1 MSRHYK
7 TIKEPTTTEEIRR
20 HFWDLKK
27 AMDNDKE
34 MVFTPRRE
42 RDQKDFYL
50 YDKAESRL
58 AFDAQRMM
66 TLVKEKIKPMDAAT
80 LEKTFGKF
88 VDYVRKYF
96 SAEIVTAKNG
106 ADYIR
111 LPR

>member
-1 MSRHYK
+1 MAKAKR
-7 TIKEPTTTEEIRR
+7 IKEPTTPEEIRR

-27 AMDNDKE
+27 SMDIDKD

-42 RDQKDFYL
+42 RDPKDFYL

-58 AFDAQRMM
+58 SFAAHRMLD
-66 TLVKEKIKPMDAAT
+66 LVREKIKPMDAAT

>member
-1 MSRHYK
+1 MSKYYK
-7 TIKEPTTTEEIRR
+7 TIKEPTTHEEIRR

-42 RDQKDFYL
+42 RDPKDFYL
-50 YDKAESRL
+50 YDKAIIRL

-66 TLVKEKIKPMDAAT
+66 ALVREKIKPMDAAT

>member
-1 MSRHYK
+1 MAKAKR
-7 TIKEPTTTEEIRR
+7 IAEPTTPEEIRR

-34 MVFTPRRE
+34 MVFTPRRD
-42 RDQKDFYL
+42 RDPKDFYL

-58 AFDAQRMM
+58 SFDAHRMLD
-66 TLVKEKIKPMDAAT
+66 LVREKIKPMDAAT

-106 ADYIR
+106 AEYIR
-111 LPR
+111 LAR

>member
-1 MSRHYK
+1 MAKAKR
-7 TIKEPTTTEEIRR
+7 IKEPTTPEEIRS
-20 HFWDLKK
+20 HFWGLKK
-27 AMDNDKE
+27 SMDNDKE

-42 RDQKDFYL
+42 RDPKDFYL
-50 YDKAESRL
+50 YDKAEIRL
-58 AFDAQRMM
+58 AFDAHRMLD
-66 TLVKEKIKPMDAAT
+66 LVREKIKPMDAAT

>member
-1 MSRHYK
+1 MSRYYK

-50 YDKAESRL
+50 YDKAAARL
-58 AFDAQRMM
+58 AFDAKRMM
-66 TLVKEKIKPMDAAT
+66 TLIKEKIKPMDAAT